1 MHKPLNKRIF
11 QNPLHTAE
19 PPREQLT
26 QAQVPLLDKTKQHA
40 DH

>member
-11 QNPLHTAE
+11 QNLLRAVE
-19 PPREQLT
+19 PPREQLP
-26 QAQVPLLDKTKQHA
+26 QSQVPLADKTKQHA